1 MSKSG
6 VIVIIEEDVDDRKF
20 LGEIIRE
27 LELPNELRWFETS
40 ESALEYISTT
50 FQSIFVILSDV
61 NLPGKSGL
69 EFKKTLDENPEL
81 RRKSI
86 PFIFYSTAARQEDVN
101 EAFLNMTTQGFFK
114 KGPDYESSK
123 TTIKAIF
130 DYWRL
135 CRHPNTQ

>member
-6 VIVIIEEDVDDRKF
+6 VIVIIEDDVDDRKF

-27 LELPNELRWFETS
+27 LEIVNELRWFETS
-40 ESALEYISTT
+40 ESALEYIATT
-50 FQSIFVILSDV
+50 YQSIFVILSDV

-69 EFKKTLDENPEL
+69 EFKKTLDENPDL

-86 PFIFYSTAARQEDVN
+86 PFIFYSTAANQDDVN

-114 KGPDYESSK
+114 KGPDYENAK
-123 TTIKAIF
+123 IAIKVIF

>member
-6 VIVIIEEDVDDRKF
+6 VIVIIEEDLDDRKF
-20 LGEIIRE
+20 LADIIRD
-27 LELPNELRWFETS
+27 LELQNELKWFEDA
-40 ESALEYISTT
+40 EGALEYISTT

-69 EFKKTLDENPEL
+69 EFKKTVDENPEL

-86 PFIFYSTAARQEDVN
+86 PFVFYSTAASQGDVN
-101 EAFLNMTTQGFFK
+101 DAFLNMNTQGFFE
-114 KGPDYESSK
+114 KGPDYETAK
-123 TTIKAIF
+123 MTIKVIF

-135 CRHPNTQ
+135 CRHHNTQ

>member
-6 VIVIIEEDVDDRKF
+6 VIVIIEDDIDDRKF
-20 LGEIIRE
+20 LGQIMKE
-27 LELPNELRWFETS
+27 LQVPNELKWFETA
-40 ESALEYISTT
+40 ESAMEYLATT

-61 NLPGKSGL
+61 KLPGQSGL
-69 EFKKTLDENPEL
+69 EFKRSVDADPKL

-86 PFIFYSTAARQEDVN
+86 PFVFYSTAASQEDVN
-101 EAFLNMTTQGFFK
+101 EAFLNMTVQGFFK
-114 KGPDYESSK
+114 KGPDYEQAK
-123 TTIKAIF
+123 TALKVIF

>member
-6 VIVIIEEDVDDRKF
+6 VIVIIEDDIDDRKF

-27 LELPNELRWFETS
+27 LEVTNEIKWFETS
-40 ESALEYISTT
+40 ESALEYLSST
-50 FQSIFVILSDV
+50 FQSIFIILSDIS
-61 NLPGKSGL
+61 LPGNSGL
-69 EFKKTLDENPEL
+69 EFKKTIDDDSVL

-86 PFIFYSTAARQEDVN
+86 PFIFYSTAANQEEIN
-101 EAFLNMTTQGFFK
+101 YAYLNMTIQGFFK
-114 KGPDYESSK
+114 KGPDYENSK
-123 TTIKAIF
+123 IAMKAIF

>member
-50 FQSIFVILSDV
+50 FQSIFVILSDIS
-61 NLPGKSGL
+61 LPGKSGL

>member
-6 VIVIIEEDVDDRKF
+6 VIVIIEDDLDDRKF
-20 LGEIIRE
+20 LGEIIKE
-27 LELPNELRWFETS
+27 LNVTNELKWFETS
-40 ESALEYISTT
+40 EEALDFISTT
-50 FQSIFVILSDV
+50 FQSIFIILSDV

-69 EFKKTLDENPEL
+69 EFKKTLDDNPEL

-86 PFIFYSTAARQEDVN
+86 PFIFYSTAANQDDVN
-101 EAFLNMTTQGFFK
+101 EAFLTMTTQGFFK
-114 KGPDYESSK
+114 KGPDYENAK
-123 TTIKAIF
+123 IAIKVIL